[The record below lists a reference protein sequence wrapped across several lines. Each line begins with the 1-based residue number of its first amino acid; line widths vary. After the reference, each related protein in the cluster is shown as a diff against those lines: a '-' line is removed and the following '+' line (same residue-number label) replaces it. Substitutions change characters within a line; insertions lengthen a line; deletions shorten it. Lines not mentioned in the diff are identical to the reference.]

1 MKKLSTLVIAGM
13 FSVGTAAFAQ
23 DDVNFDELD
32 QDSDGQ
38 LSRTEVAQNGDLAAN
53 FSRLDADGDG
63 YLSQDETR
71 NASLETEGDEYRAVS
86 EEDEFDSQ
94 SQDVEEVSV
103 EAEEVSVE
111 KEDNAD
117 TDAESETESEEDD
130 WQ

>member
-1 MKKLSTLVIAGM
+1 MKKISTLFIAGL
-13 FSVGTAAFAQ
+13 FSMGTAAFAQ

-63 YLSQDETR
+63 YLSQDEAQ
-71 NASLETEGDEYRAVS
+71 NASLESEGEEYRAVTDEGDEMGAQS
-86 EEDEFDSQ
+86 EDF
-94 SQDVEEVSV
+94 EEVSV
-103 EAEEVSVE
+103 ETDTTDVDAKAETDVE
-111 KEDNAD
+111 
-117 TDAESETESEEDD
+117 AEAETEEDD